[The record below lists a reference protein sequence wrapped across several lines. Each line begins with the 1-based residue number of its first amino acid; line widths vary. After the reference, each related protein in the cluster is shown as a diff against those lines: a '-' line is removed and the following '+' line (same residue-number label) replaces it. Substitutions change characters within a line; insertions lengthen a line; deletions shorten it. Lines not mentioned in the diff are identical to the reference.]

1 MLNQFVNRSFITLNR
16 SLVIAN
22 KLEGNMALSRS
33 VVDALPEKDREELAC
48 WAAMAGKSPEAYLEA
63 CIKKGHAIIGRQI
76 LDTPTF
82 RRTPYKPVRA
92 TG

>member
-1 MLNQFVNRSFITLNR
+1 MDE
-16 SLVIAN
+16 
-22 KLEGNMALSRS
+22 LETNMAIPRS

-63 CIKKGHAIIGRQI
+63 CIKKGHEIIGRQV

-82 RRTPYKPVRA
+82 QRAPYKPFRA
-92 TG
+92 AG